1 MKWSIFFKSVLP
13 AMSICKKY
21 RSKTNQMILYW
32 CFFSRISEY
41 WKLAIKDYIWGC
53 TWYQQVWHCLG
64 WVKIWDRIFV
74 RDQFLTQ
81 VSGYFA
87 WFQVFKYISCDL
99 WSPHLLITTMQSRV
113 EHVVM
118 IKSGQA
124 TQNCFVSAIK
134 KAENIACLFFA
145 WVVFWMIGL
154 FVA

>member
-1 MKWSIFFKSVLP
+1 MFSQQWVYAKNIEVKQIKWFFTGV
-13 AMSICKKY
+13 
-21 RSKTNQMILYW
+21 
-32 CFFSRISEY
+32 FFFRMSEY